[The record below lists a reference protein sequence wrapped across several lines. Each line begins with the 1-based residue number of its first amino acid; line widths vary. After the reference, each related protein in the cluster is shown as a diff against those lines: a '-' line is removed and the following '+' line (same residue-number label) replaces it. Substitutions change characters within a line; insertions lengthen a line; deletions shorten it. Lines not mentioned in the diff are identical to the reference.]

1 MTRVLE
7 QLFSFRGRSRRAEFW
22 IYSSVVFF
30 GAILAAAVIA
40 ALVGVDLADPR
51 DPRTTWIEAAAVVL
65 FAWPNFAVCAKR
77 LHDRNLSGWWV
88 LLGFLPVIGN
98 AWLLLNLGVLRGSD
112 GENRYGPDP
121 VRPQLTLIHR
131 EPAVA

>member
-1 MTRVLE
+1 MFA
-7 QLFSFRGRSRRAEFW
+7 QMFSFNGRSRRADFW
-22 IYSSVVFF
+22 IYSTAVFF
-30 GAILAAAVIA
+30 GVIVTAAAIA
-40 ALVGVDLADPR
+40 GIVGVDLADPG
-51 DPRTTWIEAAAVVL
+51 DPRTALIEASAVLL
-65 FAWPNFAVCAKR
+65 FVWPNFAVCAKR

-98 AWLLLNLGVLRGSD
+98 AWLLINLGVLRGSE

-121 VRPQLTLIHR
+121 VRPQLTLIPR